1 VRWIARR
8 LEEAGHDTWAVG
20 GAVRDV
26 LLGRASGDWDLTT
39 HARPEEVRRLFRRTV
54 PLGVE
59 HGTVGVLKDD
69 TLYEVTTFRRDVE
82 TDGRHAVV
90 AFAETIEEDLAR
102 RDFTINAVA
111 WHPLREELRDPFGG
125 LADMERRVL
134 RTVGGA
140 EDRFRE
146 DYLRILR
153 ALRFA
158 GLFGLE
164 IERETWASLCA
175 LVGHLTV
182 LSAERVRDELVKVL
196 DADPAPARAL
206 GLYAESGALAVLY
219 PELEALRLSP
229 SPAASPSVASPSPSA
244 ASAAAPDA
252 WALALHAA
260 EALPRGRPLLRL
272 AGLLRALAPADVA
285 ALLLRLRFSNAQ
297 VDETAYR
304 AGGPPLPEA
313 SARDAAFR
321 CWLSANGPGRLAALA
336 RLDLARAQAEL
347 RLGLPDRT
355 GSVVASW
362 RKAREVRAAD
372 PPLAVGD
379 LAIDGRALISLGL
392 KPGPHFGRILD
403 QLLGW
408 VLEDPARNRREL
420 LAERVLELA
429 ARESHH
435 G

>member
-1 VRWIARR
+1 
-8 LEEAGHDTWAVG
+8 
-20 GAVRDV
+20 
-26 LLGRASGDWDLTT
+26 
-39 HARPEEVRRLFRRTV
+39 
-54 PLGVE
+54 
-59 HGTVGVLKDD
+59 
-69 TLYEVTTFRRDVE
+69 
-82 TDGRHAVV
+82 
-90 AFAETIEEDLAR
+90 
-102 RDFTINAVA
+102 
-111 WHPLREELRDPFGG
+111 
-125 LADMERRVL
+125 
-134 RTVGGA
+134 
-140 EDRFRE
+140 
-146 DYLRILR
+146 
-153 ALRFA
+153 
-158 GLFGLE
+158 
-164 IERETWASLCA
+164 
-175 LVGHLTV
+175 
-182 LSAERVRDELVKVL
+182 
-196 DADPAPARAL
+196 
-206 GLYAESGALAVLY
+206 
-219 PELEALRLSP
+219 
-229 SPAASPSVASPSPSA
+229 
-244 ASAAAPDA
+244 
-252 WALALHAA
+252 
-260 EALPRGRPLLRL
+260 
-272 AGLLRALAPADVA
+272 LAPADVA